1 MALGI
6 EAAGAE
12 DRHQLLADVA
22 LERLE
27 RRAQQVVAAGAV
39 LVALGRRAGLA
50 RRADH
55 EHQRRIVRRLWP
67 AIAADMAGARQRD
80 RREIATGTID
90 PLHPPLGE
98 RSEEHTSELQ
108 SLMRI

>member
-27 RRAQQVVAAGAV
+27 RRAQQVVAAAAV

-50 RRADH
+50 RRADP

-80 RREIATGTID
+80 RRAIATGTID
-90 PLHPPLGE
+90 PLHPQLGE
-98 RSEEHTSELQ
+98 GVPEIGRAQ
-108 SLMRI
+108 V